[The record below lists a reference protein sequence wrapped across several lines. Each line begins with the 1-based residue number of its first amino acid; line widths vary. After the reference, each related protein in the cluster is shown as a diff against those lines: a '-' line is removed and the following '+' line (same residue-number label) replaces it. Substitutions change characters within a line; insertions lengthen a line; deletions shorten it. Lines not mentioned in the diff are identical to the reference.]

1 MTASVLILGGTGDI
15 GHFSALALLEA
26 GNRVTVLNRGRTPD
40 ELPPD
45 VERLR
50 ADRADDA
57 ALRGALAGREFDL
70 VLDTTTYTGDDAR
83 QVTEVFDGRV
93 GRYVFI
99 SSGQVY
105 LVREGATRPYRE
117 EDYPGP
123 VMAAP
128 PRDSADYGDWLYGI
142 EKRAAEDTFVV
153 AWTAR
158 RFPVTTLRLPM
169 VASERDRRGRV
180 QAYIARILDG
190 GPLLIP
196 IEPGLS
202 LRHVYV
208 RDVADLVVR
217 LVSSDSGIGRA
228 YNVSWGE
235 SMRLDEFIVL
245 LASLMQRPASIV
257 RVPRAEL
264 EQSGLLPHCSPFSG
278 KWMSELD
285 ATRSLRE
292 LAPGARYTPPDG
304 YLMHLIADYRQR
316 WQRAGL
322 VPAGYER
329 RAAEVAF
336 GHGLV

>member
-26 GNRVTVLNRGRTPD
+26 GHGVTVLNRGRTSD

-50 ADRADDA
+50 ADRTDDA
-57 ALRGALAGREFDL
+57 AMRAVLAGRDFDL
-70 VLDTTTYTGDDAR
+70 VLDTTTYTGEDAR
-83 QVTEVFDGRV
+83 QATELFEGRV

-128 PRDSADYGDWLYGI
+128 PTDAPDHGDWAYGVG
-142 EKRAAEDTFVV
+142 KRAAEDTFAV

-158 RFPVTTLRLPM
+158 RFPVTALRLPM

-196 IEPGLS
+196 REPGLP

-208 RDVADLVVR
+208 HDVANLMVR
-217 LVSSDSGIGRA
+217 LVTSGSGIGRA

-235 SMRLDEFIVL
+235 SMQLEEFITL
-245 LASLMQRPASIV
+245 LASLMDRPSNLV
-257 RVPRAEL
+257 PVPRAEL
-264 EQSGLLPHCSPFSG
+264 ETSGLLPDCSPFSG
-278 KWMSELD
+278 RWMSELD
-285 ATRSLRE
+285 AARSLRE
-292 LAPGARYTPPDG
+292 LVTNGSYTAPDDYLAR
-304 YLMHLIADYRQR
+304 LSIDYRDR
-316 WQRAGL
+316 WQPRGL
-322 VPAGYER
+322 VPAGYGR
-329 RAAEVAF
+329 RSAEAAFVNP
-336 GHGLV
+336 VT

>member
-15 GHFSALALLEA
+15 GHFSVLALLEA
-26 GNRVTVLNRGRTPD
+26 GHGVTVLNRGLTAD
-40 ELPPD
+40 ELPSD

-50 ADRADDA
+50 ADRADEDG
-57 ALRGALAGREFDL
+57 LRTALAGRDFDL

-83 QVTEVFDGRV
+83 QVTELFDGRA

-117 EDYPGP
+117 EDYAGP

-128 PRDSADYGDWLYGI
+128 PPDSPDYGDWGYGVG
-142 EKRAAEDTFVV
+142 KRAAEDTFAV

-196 IEPGLS
+196 REPGLP

-208 RDVADLVVR
+208 HDVADLIVG
-217 LVSSDSGIGRA
+217 LVSMSSGIGRA
-228 YNVSWGE
+228 YNVSWSE
-235 SMRLDEFIVL
+235 SMPLEQLIIL
-245 LASLMQRPASIV
+245 LASLMQRSANIV

-264 EQSGLLPHCSPFSG
+264 ERSELLPDCSPFSG
-278 KWMSELD
+278 QWMSELD

-292 LAPGARYTPPDG
+292 LVATESYTAPDDYLAR
-304 YLMHLIADYRQR
+304 LIVDYRDR
-316 WQRAGL
+316 WQSVGL
-322 VPAGYER
+322 VPAGYGR
-329 RAAEVAF
+329 RSAEMTFVNPPT
-336 GHGLV
+336 

>member
-1 MTASVLILGGTGDI
+1 MAKSVLVLGGTGDI
-15 GHFSALALLEA
+15 GHFSALTLLDA
-26 GNRVTVLNRGRTPD
+26 GHRVAVLNRGRTAD
-40 ELPPD
+40 ELPAD

-57 ALRGALAGREFDL
+57 ALRSVLAGRDFDL

-83 QVTEVFDGRV
+83 QASELFDGRV

-105 LVREGATRPYRE
+105 LVREGVTRPYRE

-128 PRDSADYGDWLYGI
+128 PENTPDHDNWLYGI
-142 EKRAAEDTFVV
+142 GKRAAEDTFSM

-196 IEPGLS
+196 REPGLP

-208 RDVADLVVR
+208 RDVSDLIVR
-217 LVSSDSGIGRA
+217 LVTLDAGTGRA

-235 SMRLDEFIVL
+235 SLQLEGFIAL
-245 LASLMQRPASIV
+245 LASLLQRTASIV
-257 RVPRAEL
+257 HVPRADL
-264 EQSGLLPHCSPFSG
+264 EKVGLLPDCSPFSG
-278 KWMSELD
+278 RWMSELD
-285 ATRSLRE
+285 PARSLRE
-292 LAPGARYTPPDG
+292 LPTRRYTAPDD
-304 YLMHLIADYRQR
+304 YLAHLILDYQER

-329 RAAEVAF
+329 RSEETAF
-336 GHGLV
+336 AGAPT

>member
-15 GHFSALALLEA
+15 GHFSALGLLEA
-26 GNRVTVLNRGRTPD
+26 GHRVTVLNRGRTAD

-45 VERLR
+45 AERLR

-57 ALRGALAGREFDL
+57 ALRAALAGRDFDL
-70 VLDTTTYTGDDAR
+70 VLDTTTYTGDEAR
-83 QVTEVFDGRV
+83 QVTELFDGRV

-105 LVREGATRPYRE
+105 LVREGSTRPYRE

-128 PRDSADYGDWLYGI
+128 PPDSPDYDDWAYGVG
-142 EKRAAEDTFVV
+142 KRAAEDTFAV

-196 IEPGLS
+196 REQGLP

-208 RDVADLVVR
+208 HDVADLIVG
-217 LVSSDSGIGRA
+217 LVASGSGFGRA

-235 SMRLDEFIVL
+235 SMQLEQFISL
-245 LASLMQRPASIV
+245 LASLLQRPVNMA

-264 EQSGLLPHCSPFSG
+264 EKSELLPDCSPFSG

-285 ATRSLRE
+285 AARSLGE
-292 LAPGARYTPPDG
+292 LAPSRSYTAPEDYLAR
-304 YLMHLIADYRQR
+304 LIIDYRDR
-316 WQRAGL
+316 WQPRGL
-322 VPAGYER
+322 VPGGYGGRSAE
-329 RAAEVAF
+329 AAFVNPPT
-336 GHGLV
+336 